1 MKHRNFIYRCLFTSV
16 IGLACLGCGDFL
28 EEYSQDKVYA
38 ANCEDLDEVLIGS
51 GYMESSTSSPWRFSI
66 SWEYP
71 SQTPYYPYLYVM
83 DDDVEELMVTTS
95 GSTWNSPVAMLRNF
109 YTWQQSPFVDYSTSQ
124 NELKDKSFDKLYEHI
139 AYVNV
144 IIGYVDQFPEDPIED
159 RLRIQ
164 GEGYFLR
171 GAYYLL
177 LANLYGMAYDPKT
190 SNSDYSVPL
199 KTTQYIEDLYYSRAT
214 TEEVYGQIVSDF
226 RQASENLHG
235 VEQPSFY
242 RANELAARILLSR
255 ALLYRQDYEETITA
269 CDSAL
274 ALGCPLWDLNTFDA
288 TSDAKTR
295 DYILSGEN
303 PEIVFTMGSTLIDE
317 ICPPKN
323 DYFLACAYCLS
334 TELLTLYTEPKSRG
348 IEDLRLSCYYKE
360 HATASD
366 KYVQNKAYNS
376 HETSIDHDVFDAFVI
391 RTPEVYLN
399 KAEAQAMLGDVAG
412 AAATLQPLL
421 NARYAVGKLPQVAS
435 MGEEEL
441 VNFIRDERRREF
453 FMEGHR
459 WADLRRY
466 AVTAKYPLKKS
477 ITHYVYE
484 PNNSQGGNYA
494 GYYILKPY
502 GEDEGW
508 ILPIALDEIVYN
520 NGELE
525 NPERPERENEDENF
539 RLQ

>member
-1 MKHRNFIYRCLFTSV
+1 MKHRRLIYSWLSV
-16 IGLACLGCGDFL
+16 LCLACFGCGDFL

-51 GYMESSTSSPWRFSI
+51 GYMEGKKSSPWRYSI
-66 SWEYP
+66 SYAG
-71 SQTPYYPYLYVM
+71 STPFAYYPFLYVM
-83 DDDVEELMVTTS
+83 DDDVEELFVNSGTTAYY
-95 GSTWNSPVAMLRNF
+95 GSPVSYFRNF
-109 YTWQQSPFVDYSTSQ
+109 YTWQQNPFFEYSSTQ
-124 NELKDKSFDKLYEHI
+124 KEMKDPTFDKLYEHI

-144 IIGYVDQFPEDPIED
+144 IIGYVDQFPEEPIED
-159 RLRIQ
+159 RMRIQ
-164 GEGYFLR
+164 GEGLFLR
-171 GAYYLL
+171 GAYYLML
-177 LANLYGMAYDPKT
+177 SHLYGMAYDPKT
-190 SNSDYSVPL
+190 STTDLSVPL
-199 KTTQYIEDLYYSRAT
+199 KTTQYVEDIYYSRAT
-214 TEEVYGQIVSDF
+214 TGEVYDQIASDL
-226 RQASENLHG
+226 RQACRNLKG
-235 VEQPSFY
+235 VEQPTFY
-242 RANELAARILLSR
+242 RADELAARVLLGR
-255 ALLYRQDYEETITA
+255 VLLYRQDYEEAIAA

-295 DYILSGEN
+295 DYILSGKN
-303 PEIVFTMGSTLIDE
+303 PEIVFTMGSTLINE
-317 ICPPKN
+317 MCPPKN
-323 DYFLACAYCLS
+323 DYFLVCAYCLS
-334 TELLTLYTEPKSRG
+334 NELLTLYTEPKSRG
-348 IEDLRLSCYYKE
+348 IEDLRFSCYYKE

-366 KYVQNKAYNS
+366 KYMQNKAYNP
-376 HETSIDHDVFDAFVI
+376 HESYLEQDVFEAFLI

-421 NARYAVGKLPQVAS
+421 EARYATGKLPQVAS

-477 ITHYVYE
+477 ITHYVYT

-494 GYYILKPY
+494 GYYVLKPY
-502 GEDEGW
+502 GEDNGW
-508 ILPIALDEIVYN
+508 MLPYAMDEIEYN
-520 NGELE
+520 NGELV
-525 NPERPERENEDENF
+525 NTGRPERENEDPAF